1 MSYQSFCVSV
11 YEEIDMKRIIKRGY
25 LLIAGLIMML
35 VGSYIAITTLDY
47 VTVMSAEDIVPSNNM
62 LSDLR
67 GMGGMLLVLGA
78 YVLIG
83 SFRINW
89 QQPALIIAVGFF
101 TSFVVFRNLG
111 FVLDGWPDTSIM
123 IAYWV
128 EVVMAA
134 SGVWIATEKRGQS
147 LKANL

>member
-1 MSYQSFCVSV
+1 
-11 YEEIDMKRIIKRGY
+11 MKRIIKRGY
-25 LLIAGLIMML
+25 LLVAGLIMML

-47 VTVMSAEDIVPSNNM
+47 VAVMSAGDTVPSTNM

-67 GMGGMLLVLGA
+67 GMGGILLVLGT

-89 QQPALIIAVGFF
+89 QQPALIIAVGVFA
-101 TSFVVFRNLG
+101 SFVVFRNLG

-147 LKANL
+147 LRESL

>member
-1 MSYQSFCVSV
+1 
-11 YEEIDMKRIIKRGY
+11 MKRIIKRGY

-35 VGSYIAITTLDY
+35 VGSYIAITTLNY
-47 VTVMSAEDIVPSNNM
+47 VTVMSAEDIVPSTNM

-89 QQPALIIAVGFF
+89 QQPALIIAVGVF